1 MRDWLRSLAVLH
13 PRTADERARAE
24 PLSDE
29 GAEYLVRIARDG
41 TLREVFAEM
50 AASEP
55 DLAG

>member
-1 MRDWLRSLAVLH
+1 MRAWLRSLAVLH
-13 PRTADERARAE
+13 PRTAEERARAE

-29 GAEYLVRIARDG
+29 GVEYLVRIARHG
-41 TLREVFAEM
+41 TLKEVLAEM